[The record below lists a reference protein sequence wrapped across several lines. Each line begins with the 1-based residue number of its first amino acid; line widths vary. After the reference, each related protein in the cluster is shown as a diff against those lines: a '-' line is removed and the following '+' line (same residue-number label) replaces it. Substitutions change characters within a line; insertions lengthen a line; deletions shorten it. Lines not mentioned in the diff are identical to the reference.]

1 MRRFQKLISVGC
13 PENILY
19 LSILHT
25 FPYIPL
31 HRRRYI
37 FGLTRSHLKQEVDNS
52 AKLNHFSLK
61 RQTRGKLST
70 SFFNGCS
77 NGTGDQEK
85 MAEEN
90 QFLLFF
96 SIFTELGIKIASVFT
111 DQGQISTEKQ
121 RQLIQNSALSS
132 ETENIILRFNIAEK
146 TEHEYSIWY
155 TF

>member
-1 MRRFQKLISVGC
+1 M
-13 PENILY
+13 
-19 LSILHT
+19 
-25 FPYIPL
+25 
-31 HRRRYI
+31 
-37 FGLTRSHLKQEVDNS
+37 
-52 AKLNHFSLK
+52 
-61 RQTRGKLST
+61 ST

-132 ETENIILRFNIAEK
+132 ETENIILRFNIAENLNSLRIVQYLVYILI
-146 TEHEYSIWY
+146 EHVGFY
-155 TF
+155 

>member
-1 MRRFQKLISVGC
+1 M
-13 PENILY
+13 
-19 LSILHT
+19 
-25 FPYIPL
+25 
-31 HRRRYI
+31 
-37 FGLTRSHLKQEVDNS
+37 
-52 AKLNHFSLK
+52 
-61 RQTRGKLST
+61 ST

-85 MAEEN
+85 MAEQN

-132 ETENIILRFNIAEK
+132 ETENIILRFNIAENLNSLRIVQYLVYILI
-146 TEHEYSIWY
+146 EHVGFY
-155 TF
+155 